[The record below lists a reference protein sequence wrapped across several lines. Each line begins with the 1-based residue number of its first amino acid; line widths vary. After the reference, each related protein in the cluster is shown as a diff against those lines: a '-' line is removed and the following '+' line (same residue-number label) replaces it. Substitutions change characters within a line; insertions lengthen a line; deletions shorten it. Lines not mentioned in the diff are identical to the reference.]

1 MSLLS
6 DRFTPVSSRRCFILS
21 FAHVSWLSTISQ
33 SKLLASSHPGHTFV
47 LARTFWSTIRKAV
60 PPLVIS
66 SKNTL
71 IWLKWLFSLNRR
83 ASRVFS
89 NVPSAPWWIELFD
102 SYQKVCAPF
111 VRRSSCI
118 VRIFYQLCLSWFF
131 SQQSFEE
138 KRTTDLSLSHFILE
152 IKREKRRE
160 RITMDV
166 NREKRTGEL
175 IIEALCGN
183 DSVSDWDRGRS
194 AHS

>member
-47 LARTFWSTIRKAV
+47 LARRFWSTIRKAV
-60 PPLVIS
+60 LLLVIC

-71 IWLKWLFSLNRR
+71 IWLKWPFSLNRR
-83 ASRVFS
+83 ANRVFS
-89 NVPSAPWWIELFD
+89 NVPSAPWWIGLFD
-102 SYQKVCAPF
+102 SYQKACVLF

-131 SQQSFEE
+131 SQQFSVNKKTDQTICLHQALFLKSKE
-138 KRTTDLSLSHFILE
+138 K
-152 IKREKRRE
+152 E
-160 RITMDV
+160 RITMEV
-166 NREKRTGEL
+166 NREKGTG
-175 IIEALCGN
+175 
-183 DSVSDWDRGRS
+183 
-194 AHS
+194 